1 MVAVT
6 LTWALFSALLVAAA
20 IFSFWRARA
29 GEAVAAGFVGGV
41 GAWLLGLGW
50 GNHAHYAAWQIAVAA
65 IAMVALT
72 AAVAW
77 RVPRTGAGALGA
89 VTGPTLGFGFA
100 WSVQA
105 GLSDSTGMWPV
116 GLMLLNTGLVVGLGV
131 VVGLVFWAGRR
142 AEHGNSAS
150 GAGLR

>member
-1 MVAVT
+1 M
-6 LTWALFSALLVAAA
+6 
-20 IFSFWRARA
+20 
-29 GEAVAAGFVGGV
+29 
-41 GAWLLGLGW
+41 
-50 GNHAHYAAWQIAVAA
+50 
-65 IAMVALT
+65 ALT

-105 GLSDSTGMWPV
+105 GNSDSTGMWPV

-131 VVGLVFWAGRR
+131 VVGLVFWARRR

-150 GAGLR
+150 PAGLR